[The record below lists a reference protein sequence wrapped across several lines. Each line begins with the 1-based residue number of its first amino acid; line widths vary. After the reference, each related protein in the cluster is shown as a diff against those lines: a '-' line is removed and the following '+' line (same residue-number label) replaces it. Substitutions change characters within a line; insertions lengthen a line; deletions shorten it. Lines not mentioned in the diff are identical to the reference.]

1 MCPDKKRPAENTC
14 RIVKGLDAVWAH
26 FCPSKPCLLLS
37 IDAVEKNITLR
48 LTARLFAEEKC
59 YGPGVE
65 QLLKAV
71 EKHRSLRAAAASMS
85 MAYSKAWSIVR
96 AAEQGFGCKLLRSTI
111 GGSGGGGAQLTDEAR
126 QIMEAYETY
135 CARLNEYGQALF
147 GELFP
152 FCARENHIDSTR
164 K

>member
-1 MCPDKKRPAENTC
+1 M
-14 RIVKGLDAVWAH
+14 
-26 FCPSKPCLLLS
+26 
-37 IDAVEKNITLR
+37 EKNITVR

-85 MAYSKAWSIVR
+85 MAYSKAWSIIR
-96 AAEQGFGCKLLRSTI
+96 AAEQGFGCKLLHSTI
-111 GGSGGGGAQLTDEAR
+111 GGSGGGGAELTDEAR
-126 QIMEAYETY
+126 QIMAAYETY

-164 K
+164 KERSNGAMLHQQGGSITGWTQRAATLAMTEIRIRIGHE